1 MQSLDDCLLPEYTQ
15 YIENENESL
24 PAFAIHKHAKNGYST
39 TRAGAKVCLTL
50 DYSIIHSS
58 HLYHLITCLLKS
70 HFSND
75 QSMSKS

>member
-50 DYSIIHSS
+50 DYSIIHTSTTLS
-58 HLYHLITCLLKS
+58 LCLLKS
-70 HFSND
+70 HFSID